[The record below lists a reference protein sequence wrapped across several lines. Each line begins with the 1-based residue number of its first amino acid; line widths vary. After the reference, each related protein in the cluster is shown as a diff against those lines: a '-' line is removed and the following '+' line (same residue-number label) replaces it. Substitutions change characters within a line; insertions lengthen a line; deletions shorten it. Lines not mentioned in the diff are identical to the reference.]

1 MVFIMKK
8 IFVLRSFSFSVLLV
22 LSSFLLP
29 AYAAEDYPKR
39 IVSVGGQ
46 VTELIYAMGGESMLV
61 GVDTSSIYPPEAG
74 ALPKVGYQ
82 RQLSVEGVLSLRPDM
97 VIGTSAM
104 GPPAAV
110 DRLSRMGV
118 DLVRVPDVNDVPS
131 AVERIHYL
139 GKLLGLETQAERV
152 ATDYQVQMQSI
163 LRPDDPQV
171 RQSRL
176 AMFLSHGAG
185 SAMLAGGDTLGGDI
199 INMLGAQNVFAD
211 IRGTRAVSAEA
222 LLAAD
227 PDVVILSQQAVDAS
241 GGLEGAISAIPG
253 LDKTRA
259 AQKGQIVVVDLL
271 QLLGF
276 GPRHP
281 EAIEAIMAMID
292 AQVGTSLDAALR

>member
-1 MVFIMKK
+1 MKK
-8 IFVLRSFSFSVLLV
+8 IMILRSFSLLLLLGLCSLI
-22 LSSFLLP
+22 LSSH
-29 AYAAEDYPKR
+29 AAENHPTR
-39 IVSVGGQ
+39 IISVGGQ

-61 GVDTSSIYPPEAG
+61 GVDTSSIYPPEAE

-82 RQLSVEGVLSLRPDM
+82 RQLSVEGVLSLRPDV

-110 DRLSRMGV
+110 DRLSRMGLN
-118 DLVRVPDVNDVPS
+118 LVFIPDVNDVPS

-139 GKLLGLETQAERV
+139 GKLLGLETQAERI
-152 ATDYQVQMQSI
+152 ATDYQMQMQSV

-171 RQSRL
+171 RHSRL
-176 AMFLSHGAG
+176 AMFFSHGG
-185 SAMLAGGDTLGGDI
+185 GNAMALGGDTLGGAI

-211 IRGTRAVSAEA
+211 IKGTKAVSAEA

-253 LDKTRA
+253 LDRTRA
-259 AQKGQIVVVDLL
+259 AQKGQVVVVDLL

-276 GPRHP
+276 GPRQP
-281 EAIEAIMAMID
+281 EAIQAIMAVID
-292 AQVGTSLDAALR
+292 AQSGTPLDTALR